1 MGDQTK
7 LLVMETLKDIIAL
20 GNAAANAGEPLVNNW
35 PQVRGALL
43 MLGRAAGGPDKVQT
57 STFHIQFPASFDALS
72 TDQQSLIPNRH
83 VYRTA
88 RAQVSLLFWP
98 SGEIEDPWEHLRTL
112 IRRSGREEIERGLP
126 GLSEPAKAAGMNP
139 ADIRTNWV
147 WSLDAERGVLSDDQ
161 LQRRAERERK
171 KQPKAKLSSSVRQ
184 RLRRGVT
191 VFNELF
197 DLPEVAKSGL
207 LPPDPI
213 GPPPDYDRQGRQ
225 IYSLPPTLARYQ
237 AAAIQGPK
245 SGLQQVWQAICVSG
259 SFGMPKD
266 PVADDLLIKNTW
278 RLITQLPESITGV
291 SDTTWHQYVSRVR
304 RVLLPHV
311 TLPVPEHLPAWLKDM
326 IDSRKERLPLQALW
340 RLMCERDMVD
350 ATPDD
355 LLHLATWRELWGDIP
370 SGVKRR
376 TWATYEGKS
385 RKLMVSCSDAG
396 VDPYR
401 VVTRVWTELSKEAKA
416 ALDPIRRTAE
426 RALMRPLDLTS
437 EWVSA
442 QGLEPAQQAQVTDA
456 LREVFFMSALVCRPI
471 PVSDPAEVAWSAL
484 RAAMKAQGIRTM
496 GLADISGPAIDDGKA
511 PNDLSLDWGI
521 DAATKMVLHKRT
533 KFSMQLH
540 KLDSLLSIP
549 DLATM
554 LYAEP
559 IGPLPDLARGRKNEP
574 PVQIIRQTDA
584 VTATHKR
591 RPSTCREA
599 RATVR
604 KVWKEATRVGA
615 NAEINT
621 LGELLLAAGALD
633 LDQRTRRKAARLQED
648 LLIHKEAL

>member
-1 MGDQTK
+1 
-7 LLVMETLKDIIAL
+7 
-20 GNAAANAGEPLVNNW
+20 
-35 PQVRGALL
+35 
-43 MLGRAAGGPDKVQT
+43 
-57 STFHIQFPASFDALS
+57 
-72 TDQQSLIPNRH
+72 LIPNRH

-88 RAQVSLLFWP
+88 RAQVSLLFSP

-112 IRRSGREEIERGLP
+112 IRRSGREEIERALP

-147 WSLDAERGVLSDDQ
+147 WSLDAERGVLTDEQ

-213 GPPPDYDRQGRQ
+213 GPPPDYDRQGRR

-237 AAAIQGPK
+237 AAALQGPK

-266 PVADDLLIKNTW
+266 PVADDLLIKDTW

-291 SDTTWHQYVSRVR
+291 SDTTWHQYVIRVR

-355 LLHLATWRELWGDIP
+355 LLHLATWRELWAEVP

-385 RKLMVSCSDAG
+385 RKMMVHYSDAG
-396 VDPYR
+396 DDPYR
-401 VVTRVWTELSKEAKA
+401 VVTRTWAELSKAAKA
-416 ALDPIRRTAE
+416 ALDPIRKPAE
-426 RALMRPLDLTS
+426 RALMRPLDLTP
-437 EWVSA
+437 EWVSD
-442 QGLEPAQQAQVTDA
+442 QGLATDQAAQVTDA
-456 LREVFFMSALVCRPI
+456 LREIFFYAAQVRRPA
-471 PVSDPAEVAWSAL
+471 PLPNPSEVAWEAL
-484 RAAMKAQGIRTM
+484 RSAIRAQGISTI
-496 GLADISGPAIDDGKA
+496 GLAKVSSLAIDNCMA
-511 PNDLSLDWGI
+511 PSDLTLDWTSK
-521 DAATKMVLHKRT
+521 AAAQMDTPKRT
-533 KFSMQLH
+533 AFAIQLR
-540 KLDSLLSIP
+540 KLDNLLGTP

-559 IGPLPDLARGRKNEP
+559 ISALPDLRKHGKIEP
-574 PVQIIRQTDA
+574 PADIIAA
-584 VTATHKR
+584 VDDITATHR
-591 RPSTCREA
+591 RAKSTRNEA
-599 RATVR
+599 RAAVR
-604 KVWKEATRVGA
+604 KIWTAAAKDMTDVK
-615 NAEINT
+615 INT
-621 LGELLLAAGALD
+621 LDELLDSANKLHLD
-633 LDQRTRRKAARLQED
+633 NRTYRIAARLLAD
-648 LLIHKEAL
+648 LHSMREAA